1 MNPLALIVEADFE
14 AFIDAIPDAVAI
26 VDDRGRIVLV
36 NAQTEELFGYSATE
50 LTGQPISNC

>member
-14 AFIDAIPDAVAI
+14 AFIDAIPDSVAI